1 MKKNNQRQNA
11 KRTNNKLKRKNK
23 KRVKTIVNKSVQIE
37 ETLGQLYRE
46 AMLSHNKNIHAI
58 ENSFDELQP
67 YKDKVKQETWE
78 QLVELKDD
86 ILSFDKTCDKTLD
99 LDAVINDEVV
109 LELHLTKYDV
119 IEDASETVLTIA
131 QHTLDRANVFRDILI
146 QISNAGYEENVGDVV
161 EHHTDVRVQ

>member
-1 MKKNNQRQNA
+1 MKKNTRKQNA
-11 KRTNNKLKRKNK
+11 KIAIKKRKRENK
-23 KRVKTIVNKSVQIE
+23 KRVKVNKPIKIE
-37 ETLGQLYRE
+37 ESLGQLYKD
-46 AMLSHNKNIHAI
+46 AMVSHAKNMHAI
-58 ENSFDELQP
+58 ENSFGELVP
-67 YKDKVKQETWE
+67 YKDKVKTETWE
-78 QLVELKDD
+78 QLVKLKDD